1 MGFTLLASL
10 LIPALGFPFVFLAG
24 KKSTKAAA
32 ITVAVIALLDLALI
46 LTTVPD
52 VLGPAS
58 IYTEEYFWIPVVLN
72 SSFTLFV
79 DGISLSM
86 VIMTL
91 VVVLAAV
98 IYSVNY
104 MEGKKNL
111 STYYS
116 LMTLLIVG
124 LIGVFMAE
132 NLLLFY
138 FFWELMIV
146 PTYFILGNWGYKDA
160 YKTAFKFF
168 IYTHAG
174 AVFIILG
181 IGGIFMLTGSLDMF
195 NVSTLLMNADATLV
209 KWVLIAVTAGFAVKM
224 AIVPVHSWLP
234 DAHSEAPAPM
244 SALLSGVLISAGAYA
259 IMRIS
264 LGTILPS
271 LMANSAVFATDFLY
285 VLSILGVISAF
296 FGAFLAMR
304 ETDVKRIM
312 AYSSISGMGYLMFG
326 FSLFPTPMAV
336 NGTVLHIIAHGVSKG
351 LFFLTAG
358 AITHHLASR
367 DMREMG
373 GLAGKMPTTAVSSII
388 AALSLGGTPPFACFI
403 SEALI
408 FIGAFQL
415 ITTTGSSFY
424 IGTTA
429 LMLVATVL
437 SLGYALRFITTV
449 FFGQPK
455 TEEKHLEVPKFMLAG
470 MIMLAILT
478 ILIGIYPAFFLD
490 MIRTVVFV

>member
-24 KKSTKAAA
+24 KRSNKAAA
-32 ITVAVIALLDLALI
+32 IAITVITLLELALI
-46 LTTVPD
+46 LTTVPA
-52 VLGPAS
+52 VLGPDH

-86 VIMTL
+86 IIMTL
-91 VVVLAAV
+91 AIILAAV

-160 YKTAFKFF
+160 YKAAFKFF

-195 NVSTLLMNADATLV
+195 QVASALMSADAGLV
-209 KWVLIAVTAGFAVKM
+209 KWVLIALTAGFAVKM
-224 AIVPVHSWLP
+224 AVVPLHLWLP
-234 DAHSEAPAPM
+234 DAYAEAPAPM
-244 SALLSGVLISAGAYA
+244 SALLSGVLTSAGAYA
-259 IMRIS
+259 IIRIS
-264 LGTILPS
+264 LGTVLPA
-271 LMANSAVFATDFLY
+271 LLANSAAFTTAFLEGLA
-285 VLSILGVISAF
+285 VLGIVSAF
-296 FGAFLAMR
+296 FGSFLAMR
-304 ETDVKRIM
+304 ETDIKRVM
-312 AYSSISGMGYLMFG
+312 AYSSISHMGYLMFG
-326 FSLFPTPMAV
+326 FALFPLPLAV
-336 NGTVLHIIAHGVSKG
+336 LGTVLHIVSHGVSKG
-351 LFFLTAG
+351 LFFLSAG
-358 AITHHLASR
+358 AISHRFGSR
-367 DMREMG
+367 DLRDMG
-373 GLAGKMPTTAVSSII
+373 GFAAKMPVTAVSSIV
-388 AALSLGGTPPFACFI
+388 AALSLSGTPPFACFI

-415 ITTTGSSFY
+415 IVATGSSFY
-424 IGTTA
+424 IVATG
-429 LMLVATVL
+429 LMLVASVF
-437 SLGYALRFITTV
+437 SLVYALRFISGV

-455 TEEKHLEVPKFMLAG
+455 TEEKHLEAPRFMLAG
-470 MIMLAILT
+470 MVLLVLIT
-478 ILIGIYPAFFLD
+478 IIIGIYPTFFLD